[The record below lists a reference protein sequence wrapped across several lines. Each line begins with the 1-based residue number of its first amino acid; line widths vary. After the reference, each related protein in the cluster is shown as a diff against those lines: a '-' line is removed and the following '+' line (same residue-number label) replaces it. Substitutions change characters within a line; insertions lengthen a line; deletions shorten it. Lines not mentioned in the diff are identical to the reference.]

1 MPPQPLTIIPT
12 PILQMRHCKCSHSF
26 IHSFFH
32 SFFHSKTVYCAQR
45 SVSLSSSHTALS
57 SAWVTAVRVCLP
69 CVPLFGGDE
78 VESVFMVELRPAG
91 WRERGAAP
99 VLSACRPC
107 VGVFM
112 WPRLRAGIS
121 SVSSVGEGKSRC
133 ALAPGPARL
142 WKCLLG
148 LELGG

>member
-1 MPPQPLTIIPT
+1 MPPQPLTIIPM

-26 IHSFFH
+26 IR

-45 SVSLSSSHTALS
+45 SASLSSSHTALR

-69 CVPLFGGDE
+69 CVLLLGGDE
-78 VESVFMVELRPAG
+78 VDSAFVVELRPAG
-91 WRERGAAP
+91 WWERGAAP
-99 VLSACRPC
+99 VLSACHPC
-107 VGVFM
+107 VSVFV

-121 SVSSVGEGKSRC
+121 SVSSVREGKSRC
-133 ALAPGPARL
+133 VLAPGPARL